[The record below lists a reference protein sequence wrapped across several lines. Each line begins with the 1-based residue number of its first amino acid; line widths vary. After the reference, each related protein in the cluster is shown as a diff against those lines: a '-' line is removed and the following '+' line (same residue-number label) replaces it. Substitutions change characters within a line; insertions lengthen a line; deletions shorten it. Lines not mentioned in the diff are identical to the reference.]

1 MVRLAIGYFLDI
13 IILAALATVLG
24 TIISALLPSIG
35 LSLSFQGAVIVVGF
49 IMLIEELF
57 DNEVD

>member
-1 MVRLAIGYFLDI
+1 MIKKAMGYFLDVV
-13 IILAALATVLG
+13 ILSAIATWIGVAVGSLF
-24 TIISALLPSIG
+24 PSLD

>member
-13 IILAALATVLG
+13 VIFATLAMIIG
-24 TIISALLPSIG
+24 TIVSALLPSIG
-35 LSLSFQGAVIVVGF
+35 ISISFQGAVVVVGF

>member
-1 MVRLAIGYFLDI
+1 MVRLAIGYFLDVV
-13 IILAALATVLG
+13 ILAALATVLG

-35 LSLSFQGAVIVVGF
+35 LSLSFQGAVVVVGF

>member
-13 IILAALATVLG
+13 VILAALAAVIG
-24 TIISALLPSIG
+24 TIVSVLLPSIG
-35 LSLSFQGAVIVVGF
+35 ISISFQGAVVVVGF
-49 IMLIEELF
+49 IMLVEELF

>member
-1 MVRLAIGYFLDI
+1 MVRLAIGYFLDVV
-13 IILAALATVLG
+13 ILAALATILG

>member
-1 MVRLAIGYFLDI
+1 MIRLAIGYFLDVV
-13 IILAALATVLG
+13 ILAALATILG

>member
-1 MVRLAIGYFLDI
+1 MVRLAISYFLDVV
-13 IILAALATVLG
+13 ILAALAAVIG
-24 TIISALLPSIG
+24 TIVSALLPSIG
-35 LSLSFQGAVIVVGF
+35 ISISFQGAVVVVGF

>member
-1 MVRLAIGYFLDI
+1 MIKKAMGYFLDVV
-13 IILAALATVLG
+13 ILSVIATWIGAAV
-24 TIISALLPSIG
+24 SSLLPSLD
-35 LSLSFQGAVIVVGF
+35 LSLSFQGAVITVGF

>member
-1 MVRLAIGYFLDI
+1 MVRLAIGYFLDVV
-13 IILAALATVLG
+13 ILAALATILG
-24 TIISALLPSIG
+24 TIISVLLPSIG
-35 LSLSFQGAVIVVGF
+35 LSLSFQGAVVVVGF

>member
-13 IILAALATVLG
+13 VILAALAAVIG
-24 TIISALLPSIG
+24 TIVSELLPSIG
-35 LSLSFQGAVIVVGF
+35 ISISFQGAVVVVGF